1 MKIQAFDYS
10 VNLLRALLWQY
21 NEAARLEGLVQQKQD
36 WYNVAQSEFWSNWY
50 DDVFNLQTANDFGL
64 TVWAIILG
72 LPLAVTLP
80 VPDDQDFFGFAP
92 DDVNFTNGGF
102 AGSSGPIVLNTEQKR
117 LALRLR
123 YYQLTTRFSV
133 TQANAIIAAV
143 FGPGAGYVVDG
154 LNMRIRYV
162 FSIPLSPDLQ
172 FVLTQY
178 DLLPRP
184 AGVMA
189 DFVILGETDG
199 FGFGAYHFNFNQG
212 NFYHA

>member
-21 NEAARLEGLVQQKQD
+21 NDAGRLEGLLQQKQD
-36 WYNVAQSEFWSNWY
+36 WYNVAQSDFWSNWY
-50 DDVFNLQTANDFGL
+50 DDVFNLQTANAFGL
-64 TVWAIILG
+64 QVWAIILG
-72 LPLAVTLP
+72 LPLAVSPEVP
-80 VPDDQDFFGFAP
+80 VGQAFFGFAA
-92 DDVNFTNGGF
+92 DDRNFTNGNF
-102 AGSSGPIVLNTEQKR
+102 AGSAGPIILDVAQQR

-133 TQANAIIAAV
+133 PQANAIIAAV
-143 FGPGAGYVVDG
+143 FGAGAGYVNDG

-162 FSIPLSPDLQ
+162 FNIPLSPDLQ

-184 AGVMA
+184 AAVMA
-189 DFVILGETDG
+189 DFVVLGDVDG
-199 FGFGAYHFNFNQG
+199 FGFGAYHYNFTQG